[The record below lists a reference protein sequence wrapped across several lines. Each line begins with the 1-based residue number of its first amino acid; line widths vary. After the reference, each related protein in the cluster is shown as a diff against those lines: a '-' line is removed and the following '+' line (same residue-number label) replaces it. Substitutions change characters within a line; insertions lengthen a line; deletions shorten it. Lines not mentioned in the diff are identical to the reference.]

1 MVSTATQ
8 LTVEAIADHYERY
21 FPHLPDEVVLTGGGA
36 HNLELRRRLAER
48 LPACAIRLHDDF
60 GVPGDAR
67 EATAWA
73 VLADE
78 TMLGNP
84 ATLPRVT
91 GASGT
96 AVLGKIVLPSRLA
109 HRFRI
114 LVERTEAS

>member
-1 MVSTATQ
+1 M
-8 LTVEAIADHYERY
+8 
-21 FPHLPDEVVLTGGGA
+21 
-36 HNLELRRRLAER
+36 
-48 LPACAIRLHDDF
+48 RLHDEF

-78 TMLGNP
+78 TMQGNP
-84 ATLPRVT
+84 ATLPKVT

-96 AVLGKIVLPSRLA
+96 AVLGKIVLPSRFA

-114 LVERTEAS
+114 LVERTEA